1 MFIRSVT
8 VRGLRD
14 LPAHSIDGLPR
25 RAVLVG
31 PDPRSVALFDA
42 VELAFRYLAAR
53 PVEPGLHRA
62 GVCAAPLGPDDESP
76 TPEEVGPLDPE
87 GLRAWLA
94 PDSLSLTVE
103 AVVELDPLLHA
114 RLRSLAAAEPRVAV
128 ALARDPAL
136 RVVVGAAA
144 TTDQTLLALSLQAFE
159 IGEESFHQAGV
170 ERPRW
175 QRSFLRALGARV
187 HRFRADDLR
196 LEPLLRAASGR
207 ESFAAYA
214 RWSESLGP
222 DGPRLRVA
230 AGPAGLPMLLGD
242 GLPLRRHGEA
252 ALRRAMLAA
261 AAHLHHADV
270 LLTELD
276 DPLLDRLLEGEGAPL
291 EQCISARPEG
301 ALRMEAEPP
310 TPGHRQGK
318 ALSFSRSA
326 P

>member
-1 MFIRSVT
+1 MFIRSLT

-14 LPAHSIDGLPR
+14 LPAHTIDGLPR
-25 RAVLVG
+25 RAVLGG
-31 PDPRSVALFDA
+31 PNPQSVALFDA
-42 VELAFRYLAAR
+42 VELAFRFLAER

-103 AVVELDPLLHA
+103 AIVELDPLLHA
-114 RLRSLAAAEPRVAV
+114 RLRTAATAEPRLAV

-136 RVVVGAAA
+136 RVVVGALA
-144 TTDQTLLALSLQAFE
+144 TTDQSLLALSLQAFD
-159 IGEESFHQAGV
+159 IGDESFHQAGA

-175 QRSFLRALGARV
+175 QRAFLRALGARV
-187 HRFRADDLR
+187 HRFRSDEVR

-207 ESFAAYA
+207 ESFADYA
-214 RWSESLGP
+214 RWCEAFGP

-242 GLPLRRHGEA
+242 GLPLRRFGEA
-252 ALRRAMLAA
+252 GLRRALLAA
-261 AAHLHHADV
+261 AAHLHQADV
-270 LLTELD
+270 LLSELD
-276 DPLLDRLLEGEGAPL
+276 DPLLDRLLEGEAAPL
-291 EQCISARPEG
+291 EQCISAQPDG
-301 ALRMEAEPP
+301 ALHLQADVPA
-310 TPGHRQGK
+310 PGPRQGR
-318 ALSFSRSA
+318 ALSFTRGV